1 MKNKFTPVA
10 RKSLM
15 PLKRIFSGCLIFLL
29 ISGTVFSQNWD
40 IDLLTSIN
48 HKESSFKNGFCNVI
62 SNSVIV
68 FNVAAPLSV
77 FSAGVIRHDKQLKID
92 AAYMV
97 GGYIASTIVTQG
109 LKVIIRR
116 PRPYITY
123 PDIVQRTEADGYS
136 MPSGHTSAAFCT
148 ATSLSLLFPRWY
160 VVAPCF
166 LYAATVGYA
175 RMYQGVHYP
184 TDVIVG
190 AIVGAGSAWL
200 AYKIEQWHEKKSAPD
215 KAKVPASL

>member
-1 MKNKFTPVA
+1 MKNKFHPGAIIQSMPV
-10 RKSLM
+10 KKTF
-15 PLKRIFSGCLIFLL
+15 PFCLIFLL
-29 ISGTVFSQNWD
+29 ISGNVFSQNWD

-62 SNSVIV
+62 SQSVIL

-77 FSAGVIRHDKQLKID
+77 FSSGVIRHDKQLKVD

-97 GGYIASTIVTQG
+97 GGYIASTIITQG
-109 LKVIIRR
+109 LKVIIKL

-123 PDIVQRTEADGYS
+123 PDIIQRTNADGYS

-148 ATSLSLLFPRWY
+148 ATSLSLLFPKWY
-160 VVAPCF
+160 VIAPCY

-190 AIVGAGSAWL
+190 AIIGAGSAWL
-200 AYKIEQWHEKKSAPD
+200 AYKIEQWHQKKTTPD
-215 KAKVPASL
+215 KAKGPASL